1 MVSSVNV
8 IIQCR
13 RVKFSPS
20 KHNLMVFGFIVIFST
35 ISMLLLVETSFS
47 SEFEVVTETPF
58 KQKMPLLISFLTGLT
73 GVYVAVVKLWK
84 NLDSKENTIF
94 LTSSSVVLVV
104 SVVILLSWISSVHDS
119 VVKTYQ
125 NITYPSDVDQISTS
139 VQLSLLDSISLMFA
153 FFGIIGFASIIVSLI
168 HLKRLSKLN

>member
-1 MVSSVNV
+1 
-8 IIQCR
+8 
-13 RVKFSPS
+13 
-20 KHNLMVFGFIVIFST
+20 MVFGFIVIFST

-73 GVYVAVVKLWK
+73 GVYVAVVKLWR

-94 LTSSSVVLVV
+94 LTSSSAVLVV

-153 FFGIIGFASIIVSLI
+153 FFGIIGLASIIVSLI